1 MSLLSFPSGQ
11 GRRKEKSPS
20 ELALARQQGSSG
32 QGTTTVVKRLSERM
46 NECQEEAGGFPNPSQ
61 QAG

>member
-32 QGTTTVVKRLSERM
+32 QGKGGHYHSGKTTE
-46 NECQEEAGGFPNPSQ
+46 
-61 QAG
+61 